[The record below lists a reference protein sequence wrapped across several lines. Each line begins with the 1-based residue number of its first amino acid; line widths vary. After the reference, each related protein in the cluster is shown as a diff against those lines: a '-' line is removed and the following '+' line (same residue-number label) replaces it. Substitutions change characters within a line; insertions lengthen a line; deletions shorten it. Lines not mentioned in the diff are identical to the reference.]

1 MNFWEKQTSDNDF
14 SQSENLN
21 EQISRMGSMSNEDLM
36 KELFKVSSNMKAENR
51 LSADDL
57 ERFYQTASM
66 FLSSDQLVRLR
77 EIINLLK

>member
-1 MNFWEKQTSDNDF
+1 MNFWEKQTSDKDF

-21 EQISRMGSMSNEDLM
+21 EQISRMGNMSNEDLM
-36 KELFKVSSNMKAENR
+36 KELFKVSSSMKAENR
-51 LSADDL
+51 LSSDDL

-66 FLSSDQLVRLR
+66 FLNSDQLARLR